1 MNTHHQ
7 TSVLQVSIRPLNISP
22 TLAMHPNCEV
32 YQQMPWLHLFRHIQ
46 ALYQDQQDAKKEE
59 RNKNF
64 VFFICLFS
72 YLSYKIC

>member
-1 MNTHHQ
+1 
-7 TSVLQVSIRPLNISP
+7 
-22 TLAMHPNCEV
+22 
-32 YQQMPWLHLFRHIQ
+32 MPWLHLFRHIQ